1 MHFLEQF
8 AHHFTNKKRIN
19 NQEVVLIEW
28 YAFYHD
34 INRRKIIKW
43 NIFEHS
49 TFRDKVED
57 MLKENLTKEEFSAQ
71 LKKELM
77 YYMWSKSEYELILH
91 SWIGDANDVK
101 IDIYDQVTMNWGS
114 FVDYVWKFR
123 KEK

>member
-1 MHFLEQF
+1 M
-8 AHHFTNKKRIN
+8 
-19 NQEVVLIEW
+19 VLIEW
-28 YAFYHD
+28 YVYYHD

-49 TFRDKVED
+49 TFRDKAED
-57 MLKENLTKEEFSAQ
+57 MLKENLTKEEFSTQ
-71 LKKELM
+71 LKKALM

-91 SWIGDANDVK
+91 PWIGDANDVK
-101 IDIYDQVTMNWGS
+101 IDIYDQATMNWDS

>member
-8 AHHFTNKKRIN
+8 AHHFTNKQRIN
-19 NQEVVLIEW
+19 SQEVVLIEW

-91 SWIGDANDVK
+91 PWIGDANDVK

-114 FVDYVWKFR
+114 FVDYVWRFR

>member
-57 MLKENLTKEEFSAQ
+57 ILKENLTKEEFSAQ

-91 SWIGDANDVK
+91 PWIGEANDVK

>member
-1 MHFLEQF
+1 M
-8 AHHFTNKKRIN
+8 I
-19 NQEVVLIEW
+19 LIEW

-34 INRRKIIKW
+34 INKRKIIKW

-91 SWIGDANDVK
+91 PWIGDANDVK
-101 IDIYDQVTMNWGS
+101 IDIYDQVTMNWDS
-114 FVDYVWKFR
+114 FVDYCWSFKLKSLENKAKFEM
-123 KEK
+123 KIPSKLDFH

>member
-1 MHFLEQF
+1 LHFLEQF

-57 MLKENLTKEEFSAQ
+57 MLKENLTKEEFSVQ
-71 LKKELM
+71 LKKRTIT
-77 YYMWSKSEYELILH
+77 K
-91 SWIGDANDVK
+91 
-101 IDIYDQVTMNWGS
+101 
-114 FVDYVWKFR
+114 R
-123 KEK
+123 KR

>member
-1 MHFLEQF
+1 M
-8 AHHFTNKKRIN
+8 
-19 NQEVVLIEW
+19 VLIEW
-28 YAFYHD
+28 YVYYHG

-91 SWIGDANDVK
+91 PWIGDASDVK
-101 IDIYDQVTMNWGS
+101 IDIYDQVTMNWDS
-114 FVDYVWKFR
+114 FVDYCWSFKL
-123 KEK
+123 KKS

>member
-1 MHFLEQF
+1 M
-8 AHHFTNKKRIN
+8 
-19 NQEVVLIEW
+19 VLIEW

-91 SWIGDANDVK
+91 PWIGEANDVK

>member
-49 TFRDKVED
+49 TFRNKVED

-91 SWIGDANDVK
+91 PWIGEANDVK